1 MENSWFDDDKL
12 SQAISGVLKPPPDAP
27 WIKNKAKTSSSGKEP
42 RSRQRKPSIEVFE
55 PVPVLTDSSKINGNR
70 HNCYQPEVQDS
81 SKINGNRLNCYQPE
95 VQDLRTRCGVTN
107 KTSNNPT
114 PTNSCPVKTAP
125 ILFKMAPNSF
135 K

>member
-27 WIKNKAKTSSSGKEP
+27 WIKDKAKTSSSGKEP

-55 PVPVLTDSSKINGNR
+55 PVPVLTNSSKING
-70 HNCYQPEVQDS
+70 D
-81 SKINGNRLNCYQPE
+81 RLNCYQPE